1 MCLTQIILILK
12 EEITVSGKYPAWPL
26 ALSMSDRYDSSMSD
40 SYDSSMSDRYDWGE
54 KCTINNKR

>member
-1 MCLTQIILILK
+1 MCFTQIILILK

-40 SYDSSMSDRYDWGE
+40 RYDWGE